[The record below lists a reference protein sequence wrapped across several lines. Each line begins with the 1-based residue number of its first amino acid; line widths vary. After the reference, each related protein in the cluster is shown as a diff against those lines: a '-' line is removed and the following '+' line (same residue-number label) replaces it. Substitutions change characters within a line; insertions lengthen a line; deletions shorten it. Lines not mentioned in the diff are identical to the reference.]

1 MKTTLAILAV
11 TLMKTGVCIAG
22 VRAEEPSLWVRPVRE
37 FGTVL
42 LGDITYP
49 GSGSTPGA
57 ARRVMRPF
65 DLVEFQLDRHRPD
78 PPHIEDYTCD
88 FSRNR
93 PRLVGVVPER
103 SRAALLAASATTP
116 AAIWGEATR
125 SLGSL
130 AVEQLTATF
139 TADAYTGNYEA
150 RLGFPGMPADAST
163 VACTDLKW
171 RALGRR
177 LLSHATPQSGD
188 VTTLSLGTEQLHEAL
203 GGPRAW
209 WLALGATRSYNGRP
223 WPLIVGVH
231 TLPDYEATVDYT
243 AL

>member
-22 VRAEEPSLWVRPVRE
+22 VRAEEPSVWVRPVRE

-42 LGDITYP
+42 LGDVTYP
-49 GSGSTPGA
+49 GSGSSPGS

-65 DLVEFQLDRHRPD
+65 DLVEFQLDRLRPD

-93 PRLVGVVPER
+93 PRLAGIVPEE

-116 AAIWGEATR
+116 ALWGDATR

-130 AVEQLTATF
+130 AVEQLSATF
-139 TADAYTGNYEA
+139 TADTYTGKYEA
-150 RLGFPGMPADAST
+150 RLTFPGMPADMSA

-171 RALGRR
+171 RALGRS
-177 LLSHATPQSGD
+177 LLAHAPVRNGD
-188 VTTLSLGTEQLHEAL
+188 VRTLTLGTEQLNEAL

-209 WLALGATRSYNGRP
+209 WLALGSTRTYHGRP

-231 TLPDYEATVDYT
+231 TVPDYEATVDYS